1 MKDQWGHGDPEE
13 FLLFNLGSLLVNIR
27 YPQESFA
34 FWGSSGIANLRKS
47 AREGIFNSS

>member
-1 MKDQWGHGDPEE
+1 MEYNSLSNFRIGYLDLIIYERLMGARDSEE

-34 FWGSSGIANLRKS
+34 F
-47 AREGIFNSS
+47 